1 MPCWCNLPVVFS
13 NACHV
18 GRLRTGNLGDFFSHI
33 PSGHLGN
40 LPSHL
45 RVGDGIALKIILNNI
60 NTSNQQMASWN
71 DEASKKDVDNQT
83 MSPLVASFMPSQA
96 SNPFFRLMES
106 EIPASPCS
114 ESAGSESSV
123 TNGHHV
129 ARRVSFSPGD
139 ATSFSMSSQ
148 GVSQKAVNS
157 NAIPTLKGG
166 VVGFSQAQQPADEKR
181 VDVSRSS
188 FAHEF
193 SMKSAKNCLP
203 RLDAKPETEAPEMP
217 SSHNQMTILS
227 QKNQCDSGLPNNLS
241 PGLAVSKQLTLGT
254 FAASTYSSP
263 RLHSPTPRPRFS
275 SHEGI
280 A

>member
-1 MPCWCNLPVVFS
+1 VREKKIAIRFS
-13 NACHV
+13 DAFFV

-33 PSGHLGN
+33 PNGHLGN

-45 RVGDGIALKIILNNI
+45 RVGDYIAWEIIFSTI
-60 NTSNQQMASWN
+60 NTSKQQMASWN
-71 DEASKKDVDNQT
+71 DDASKKDVDNQK
-83 MSPLVASFMPSQA
+83 MSPLVASFMPNQA

-114 ESAGSESSV
+114 ESAGSESSI
-123 TNGHHV
+123 TNAHHV

-139 ATSFSMSSQ
+139 ATSVSMSLQGFSQ
-148 GVSQKAVNS
+148 RAVNS
-157 NAIPTLKGG
+157 YANPALKSG
-166 VVGFSQAQQPADEKR
+166 VVEFLQTQQTADEKR
-181 VDVSRSS
+181 VDAARSDFASEVSI
-188 FAHEF
+188 
-193 SMKSAKNCLP
+193 KSTRNYMP
-203 RLDAKPETEAPEMP
+203 RLDTKPLTVAADIP
-217 SSHNQMTILS
+217 SSRNRTTNIS
-227 QKNQCDSGLPNNLS
+227 QCNHGESGVPNNLS
-241 PGLAVSKQLTLGT
+241 PGLAVSKQITLGT

>member
-1 MPCWCNLPVVFS
+1 M
-13 NACHV
+13 
-18 GRLRTGNLGDFFSHI
+18 
-33 PSGHLGN
+33 
-40 LPSHL
+40 
-45 RVGDGIALKIILNNI
+45 GDGIALKIILNNT

-71 DEASKKDVDNQT
+71 DEASKKDVDNQK

-114 ESAGSESSV
+114 ESAGSESSI

-129 ARRVSFSPGD
+129 ARRVSFSPRD
-139 ATSFSMSSQ
+139 ATNFSMSSQ

-157 NAIPTLKGG
+157 NAIPSLKSG
-166 VVGFSQAQQPADEKR
+166 VIGFSPAQQPADEKR

-193 SMKSAKNCLP
+193 SFSMKSAKNCLP
-203 RLDAKPETEAPEMP
+203 RLDAKPSTEALEMP
-217 SSHNQMTILS
+217 SSHNQMTISS
-227 QKNQCDSGLPNNLS
+227 QCNQCDSGLPNNLS